1 MTSSRR
7 PDSDPSIANPAVPA
21 AAASDNAREAV
32 DSWMPIVY
40 QELRRL
46 AGRYLAHE
54 TPGQTLQP
62 TALVHEAYLRL
73 AQQRRAPW
81 QDRAHFF
88 RMAAKMMR
96 RVLVDHYRGRHAQKR
111 GDGVAR
117 ITMVDDLAS
126 AQPQSVDL
134 LELDAALE
142 RLASLDPQQATI
154 VELRFFAGL
163 TVEETAAA
171 LAVSAP
177 TVKRH
182 WALARAWLL
191 VTLSGDGRADG
202 R

>member
-1 MTSSRR
+1 
-7 PDSDPSIANPAVPA
+7 
-21 AAASDNAREAV
+21 
-32 DSWMPIVY
+32 MPIVY

-73 AQQRRAPW
+73 ARQRRAPW

-88 RMAAKMMR
+88 RVAAKMMR

-117 ITMVDDLAS
+117 ITLVDDLAS
-126 AQPQSVDL
+126 AGPQSVDL

-142 RLASLDPQQATI
+142 RLAALDPQQATI

-171 LAVSAP
+171 LGISTP

-191 VTLSGDGRADG
+191 LALSGQGLADG

>member
-1 MTSSRR
+1 
-7 PDSDPSIANPAVPA
+7 
-21 AAASDNAREAV
+21 
-32 DSWMPIVY
+32 
-40 QELRRL
+40 
-46 AGRYLAHE
+46 
-54 TPGQTLQP
+54 
-62 TALVHEAYLRL
+62 
-73 AQQRRAPW
+73 
-81 QDRAHFF
+81 
-88 RMAAKMMR
+88 MAAKMMR

-117 ITMVDDLAS
+117 ITMVDDIAS

-134 LELDAALE
+134 LELDTALE
-142 RLASLDPQQATI
+142 RLAALDAQQATI

-171 LAVSAP
+171 LGISTP

-191 VTLSGDGRADG
+191 LALSGDAPADG